1 MKKILSIFLVACM
14 LLSMSILAFA
24 EAEDDGTNAALEA
37 AGYKGISTEEELK
50 SQTGKFY
57 LKNDITITSGKGGN
71 KTDTYIDGNGHTVT
85 LAGGLTMVN
94 WGKNVEMKNLT
105 IDGEVTLNDGDTT
118 EAVFNDKPAGGSN
131 DSSHYGPFSIHGI
144 DEKLYVENCHS
155 KVNITINVTDLP
167 GSIGGFMGKS
177 HGQNATWKNVSY
189 TGTLN
194 VGSGNMSNAS
204 SEMRTIGGIAGMSGA
219 NLTAVNVEVN
229 ATLNINATN
238 ASGVGGLFGITRAG
252 DNRFTNCT
260 FNGELNFGGTCE
272 AAFGIGGIAGYA
284 LGTPFVAEGLN
295 NYGKVSATNTENAG
309 AVGGIFGHINANKS
323 HMTFDKVVNRGA
335 ITGTVSAGG
344 VVGEFTSGAELAE
357 ELPGFALTAVKNDG
371 AVTAPYAAG
380 GLIGKMNQLI
390 PDFVVTFSNVVNTA
404 DISATAVAS
413 GTAGADDYI
422 AGAEGAGAVV
432 GVMPAADEGGA
443 DYSFQVDTI
452 YHTGVVSGEN
462 STPLLKVPENWLLGD
477 SGNAY
482 YCQDV
487 TGEHFGEKEDKD
499 VIESIIEEINFVQV
513 DKYLLTVALEATVGK
528 LEADYTAETW
538 AALAAALEEGTAL
551 NESEEATQEAVDAA
565 TAAINT
571 AVAALELKPLD
582 RAALDALLAEIEAL
596 DKNDYRGDTWRNVT
610 RALED
615 AKAELTKQSEVDK
628 VLAALQTA
636 VDGLV
641 KKEDDTTITDAIVDT
656 TAPEAQETTAP
667 QAQETTAPDKTDD
680 KGCGGAIA
688 ATAVVLAAVLA
699 LGTGVALKKKED

>member
-24 EAEDDGTNAALEA
+24 EAEDDGTNAELEA

-94 WGKNVEMKNLT
+94 WGKNVEMRNLT
-105 IDGEVTLNDGDTT
+105 IDGEVILNDGDTNQ
-118 EAVFNDKPAGGSN
+118 AVFNDKPQGGSN

-155 KVNITINVTDLP
+155 KVNITINVSDLP

-194 VGSGNMSNAS
+194 VGNGTMSNGSA
-204 SEMRTIGGIAGMSGA
+204 EMRTIGGIAGMSGS
-219 NLTAVNVEVN
+219 NLTAVNVTVN

-238 ASGVGGLFGITRAG
+238 ASGVGGLFGVTRVG
-252 DNRFTNCT
+252 DNKFTNCT

-272 AAFGIGGIAGYA
+272 SAYGIGGIAGWA
-284 LGTPFVAEGLN
+284 MGTPFVAEGLN
-295 NYGKVSATNTENAG
+295 NYGNISATNTENVG
-309 AVGGIFGHINANKS
+309 AVGGIFGHVNANKS

-344 VVGEFTSGAELAE
+344 VVGEFTSGAELAD

-413 GTAGADDYI
+413 GTAGTDGYI

-452 YHTGVVSGEN
+452 YHIGVVSGEN

-477 SGNAY
+477 SGDAY

-499 VIESIIEEINFVQV
+499 TIESIIKEINFVQV
-513 DKYLLTVALEATVGK
+513 DKYLLTVALEALVGK

-538 AALAAALEEGTAL
+538 AALATAIEAGTAL
-551 NESEEATQEAVDAA
+551 NESDEATQEEVDAA
-565 TAAINT
+565 TAAINA
-571 AVAALELKPLD
+571 AVEALTLKPLD
-582 RAALDALLAEIEAL
+582 RTALDALLAEVEAL

-615 AKAELTKQSEVDK
+615 AKAELKKQSDVDK

-636 VDGLV
+636 VTGLV
-641 KKEDDTTITDAIVDT
+641 KKVDDTTITDALAET
-656 TAPEAQETTAP
+656 TAPEAQETTAAP
-667 QAQETTAPDKTDD
+667 TDAATTAAPEE